1 MCDPSTVQKLDLEQ
15 NQIGD
20 AGVTALADAC
30 ASGSLASLKKLVVPD
45 GCEKNPQLKAACSKR
60 GIELV

>member
-1 MCDPSTVQKLDLEQ
+1 MFGVQTLVLAV

-20 AGVTALADAC
+20 KGLEAFANVC
-30 ASGSLASLKKLVVPD
+30 ASGSLASLKKLVVPN
-45 GCEKNPQLKAACSKR
+45 GCEKNPQFKAACSKR